1 MHAFVNIP
9 KIIIRQAEMH
19 AGGEKKK
26 RFEIIK
32 AA

>member
-19 AGGEKKK
+19 AEREKKE
-26 RFEIIK
+26 EIWNN
-32 AA
+32 